1 MGQERQRPPRS
12 GRAWVF
18 YPAPWLLAAPVV
30 VVAGVLGWWP
40 LAVAAATGAL
50 LVMRSLIRRDQQ
62 RHAK

>member
-1 MGQERQRPPRS
+1 
-12 GRAWVF
+12 VF